1 MNTLDIT
8 ETVQRAAKGEESAF
22 AELYA
27 MSYNKVYFYAYR
39 MLKNKEDAI
48 DIVQEAFITVF
59 TKISELKKPESFMC
73 WLSRIT
79 VNLCR
84 DFSKKS
90 TRLVIDRETGNL
102 IEHIA
107 DEENSTE
114 DIVLGNDTREYL
126 IKVIDDLPED
136 QKRAVLLYYYEQLT
150 VAQIAEIEE
159 APAST
164 IKNRLFYARKKLKKA
179 IAFEETR
186 SGTKLFAFG
195 VPAVAVVL
203 SQCASAYPMPVA
215 AVREVLIAA
224 MAVANLNYNKK
235 SFDFAGFEYEQ
246 KGVGNIP
253 KNRLLFQIRPVYIIC
268 IAAVIFVALAGLVI
282 PELVTARKDAEA
294 PVCAYTE
301 IPVEIVQKKSGG
313 DTVTIRI
320 GDIPQQIMQNTA
332 YCSFNASAGES
343 AAVTPERAYLR
354 TVYRDRKSLDTE
366 ELEFR
371 FYQKTMLIVSFYDD
385 EDNMTGY
392 TYVNYGTSINW
403 PDHIDFMYSVDID
416 QEKILSGAKKLAGSM
431 MAEAAVIDENDLYC
445 TTDKNDGI
453 SQLMLKDPGITDG
466 AEYVCCIWTDSSQ
479 NHKEIMTRELVSN
492 VRDESSLKGSMVFD
506 SNTPAFIDDMQDER
520 YCLIAL
526 IGDGR
531 VTHTGYID
539 CSRVKEI
546 TETR

>member
-8 ETVQRAAKGEESAF
+8 KAVRRAAKGEQSAF

-39 MLKNKEDAI
+39 MLQNKEDAV
-48 DIVQEAFITVF
+48 DIVQEVFITVF
-59 TKISELKKPESFMC
+59 TKIGELKKPESFMC
-73 WLSRIT
+73 WLSKIT

-102 IEHIA
+102 IDHIA
-107 DEENSTE
+107 DEDNSTE

-126 IKVIDDLPED
+126 IKVIDGLPED

-150 VAQIAEIEE
+150 VAQIAEIENT
-159 APAST
+159 PAST

-195 VPAVAVVL
+195 VPAVAVLL

-215 AVREVLIAA
+215 AAREVFIAA

-235 SFDFAGFEYEQ
+235 SFDFAGFEYEPESF
-246 KGVGNIP
+246 GNILR
-253 KNRLLFQIRPVYIIC
+253 NRLLFQIRPVYIIC

-282 PELVTARKDAEA
+282 PGLVTARNGAEA
-294 PVCAYTE
+294 QACAYTE
-301 IPVEIVQKKSGG
+301 IPVKIVQKKSEG
-313 DTVTIRI
+313 DTVIIRTC
-320 GDIPQQIMQNTA
+320 DIPQQIMHNAA
-332 YCSFNASAGES
+332 YCSFYVSAGES
-343 AAVTPERAYLR
+343 TAVTPERAYLR
-354 TVYRDRKSLDTE
+354 TVYRDRQSLDTA
-366 ELEFR
+366 ELKLR
-371 FYQKTMLIVSFYDD
+371 FYRNTMLIVSFYDD
-385 EDNMTGY
+385 EDIMTGY
-392 TYVNYGTSINW
+392 TYVNYGTSVNW
-403 PDHIDFMYSVDID
+403 PDHIDFMYDFDID
-416 QEKILSGAKKLAGSM
+416 QKKILSEAGELTGSM
-431 MAEAAVIDENDLYC
+431 MAEADVIDESDVYC
-445 TTDKNDGI
+445 ATDKNGI
-453 SQLMLKDPGITDG
+453 SQLILKVPGITDST
-466 AEYVCCIWTDSSQ
+466 EYMCCIWTDSSK

-492 VRDESSLKGSMVFD
+492 VRDESSLKGSRVFD
-506 SNTPAFIDDMQDER
+506 SNTPALIDNMQDER

-531 VTHTGYID
+531 VTHAGYID
-539 CSRVKEI
+539 CSRVKQL